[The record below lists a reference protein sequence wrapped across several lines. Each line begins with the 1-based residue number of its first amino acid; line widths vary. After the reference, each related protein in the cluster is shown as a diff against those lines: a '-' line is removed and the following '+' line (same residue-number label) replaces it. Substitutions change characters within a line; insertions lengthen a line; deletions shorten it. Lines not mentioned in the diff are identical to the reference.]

1 MTCPCDN
8 TKRRMPKCDAGTPPV
23 LEIDGG
29 ETPVLFHTVNIPA
42 SVGDDTTIPPTPGA
56 YRNTRV
62 TYEANNASYLYDS
75 DGIPQILATSEVS
88 VLSVNGQT
96 GNVVLTAADVGA
108 QEKLTAGTSITISN
122 QNVISAPPVDTVLD
136 KTSPNPISN
145 SAVATAIDTITTELD
160 RTVVYDL
167 EMASDANSVTFTEDK
182 IDVVTGVTS
191 QEIDVI
197 PTASADTAGTITA
210 AEFRSI
216 TASQERLDALENG
229 SVAIADLPASPTQ
242 QELTTAWLNATDQ
255 EELINRASIYDITN
269 SKVWTYYTNILLWE
283 ETPAGAISVN
293 PFTNNTAGTILG
305 STTDGAISANLDG
318 TGSVSGWSALKQTV
332 SEKANSAD
340 LATVAT
346 TGAYSDLIGAP
357 SLATVATSG
366 DYDDLI
372 NKPTIGNATLTI
384 QKNGTDVQTFTAN
397 ATSDVTANISVPTDL
412 SELSGKVTASQIDEE
427 AITTDTIS
435 GSGTDISLNGTMDGA
450 VIDDVKLKGDT
461 TQTTYTGKNLYNLT
475 SSGTSYT
482 VTYTGTTFGFT
493 LSGTASAS
501 GNRIGIGSTTLPA
514 GTYTATT
521 FFDSGTISATTPFIL
536 YKGTTWNAVTPFW
549 GMSFGPTSEHGTYK
563 SATFTLTEET
573 TLVFHVYFDSTV
585 TLTDVK
591 GRFQIESGSS
601 YTSFEPYVGGVA
613 SPNPDYPQD
622 VNTVTGEQTI
632 TTVGKNLW
640 NPTLYKT
647 GYTINSQGQDYAITD
662 GAQWQYTEVLPN
674 TKYTMSLTRG
684 THTGTVYIHA
694 FASDGTWIEE
704 LAEIPMNSSTTNRS
718 VTFTT
723 SASIGILR
731 WGFYDDATNQQLEL
745 GETATTYE
753 PYQGVTR
760 TINLG
765 KNLLLP
771 SPKSS
776 ASSGLTASYDATTGV
791 ITLSGVASN
800 NWSNAFN
807 DFSVNLPAGTYTFSS
822 TTEAGLGRNIIFFNG
837 ATNILQKN
845 LSATATSVECV
856 VPQAI
861 TSLRLWLSPTNGA
874 DYTGKTFTVQL
885 EKGSTATTFAPYFA
899 PIELCKIGTYQDYI
913 YKSGEDWYAHKEIGK
928 ETLPT
933 SGYTLWDTQPTA
945 CMFYQN
951 VETTNAL
958 YQEGSDTILSQ
969 QFTTYPQVNTMS
981 TYYNNYGATNSYGLT
996 FKTATHGVAIQNK
1009 DCADLN
1015 AFHTWIASNPVTI
1028 YYALATATDTQITN
1042 SALIAQLN
1050 AVKGLTTYDGQTNIA
1065 VSGDL
1070 PAILDVTTA
1079 ADSKLAPNSVYS
1091 SAIRDG
1097 AVTVDKIASLQA
1109 LADALAPYLSN

>member
-191 QEIDVI
+191 QEVDVI

-305 STTDGAISANLDG
+305 STTDGAISANVDG

-346 TGAYSDLIGAP
+346 TG
-357 SLATVATSG
+357 

-372 NKPTIGNATLTI
+372 DKPTIGNATLTI

-412 SELSGKVTASQIDEE
+412 SELSGKVTSSQIEDE
-427 AITTDTIS
+427 AITTGS
-435 GSGTDISLNGTMDGA
+435 VSGTGTNITLAGTMDGA
-450 VIDDVKLKGDT
+450 VIEDVKLKGDT
-461 TQTTYTGKNLYNLT
+461 TQQTYSGINLFNKATIETGKYIDSEGVVG
-475 SSGTSYT
+475 SSGSWSITDYIAVEPSTVYT
-482 VTYTGTTFGFT
+482 Y
-493 LSGTASAS
+493 SG
-501 GNRIGIGSTTLPA
+501 I
-514 GTYTATT
+514 
-521 FFDSGTISATTPFIL
+521 TTPGQAPYSAYYASDKSLVSVFKQGEGDQTI
-536 YKGTTWNAVTPFW
+536 TTP
-549 GMSFGPTSEHGTYK
+549 
-563 SATFTLTEET
+563 ATAYYVRFSLIYQTGVDKVDANT
-573 TLVFHVYFDSTV
+573 
-585 TLTDVK
+585 
-591 GRFQIESGSS
+591 FQIEKGSS
-601 YTSFEPYVGGVA
+601 ASPYQPYVGGVA
-613 SPNPDYPQD
+613 SPNPDYPQA

-647 GYTINSQGQDYAITD
+647 GYTIDSQGQDYAITD

-694 FASDGTWIEE
+694 FTSDGTWIEE

-765 KNLLLP
+765 KNLNGGYP
-771 SPKSS
+771 SNYSSSSGGISYVNNADGTISVASGTATSNSNSVNSS
-776 ASSGLTASYDATTGV
+776 AASSQGRLFR
-791 ITLSGVASN
+791 LS
-800 NWSNAFN
+800 
-807 DFSVNLPAGTYTFSS
+807 AGTYTVSGS
-822 TTEAGLGRNIIFFNG
+822 TSNIRIGVVDSTGTQLATSTNGIPDTFTINTETLAFVRAQIPNG
-837 ATNILQKN
+837 TTV
-845 LSATATSVECV
+845 SATTLY
-856 VPQAI
+856 P
-861 TSLRLWLSPTNGA
+861 
-874 DYTGKTFTVQL
+874 QL
-885 EKGSTATTFAPYFA
+885 EKGSTATTYAPYFT
-899 PIELCKIGTYQDYI
+899 PIELCKIGDYQDYI
-913 YKSGEDWYAHKEIGK
+913 YKSGEDWYVHKEIGK
-928 ETLPT
+928 LLADVA
-933 SGYTLWDTQPTA
+933 SGYIGSGDNYTNISYFVFDMSPDAKYYNQYSNNLDYNCTHATPKSHPSGSTWDTSNFIGGISMDAAPTRYWLG
-945 CMFYQN
+945 FKKG
-951 VETTNAL
+951 TTLA
-958 YQEGSDTILSQ
+958 D
-969 QFTTYPQVNTMS
+969 M
-981 TYYNNYGATNSYGLT
+981 
-996 FKTATHGVAIQNK
+996 KTALSGM
-1009 DCADLN
+1009 L
-1015 AFHTWIASNPVTI
+1015 I
-1028 YYALATATDTQITN
+1028 YYPLATATDTQITD
-1042 SALIAQLN
+1042 ATLIAQLN

-1109 LADALAPYLSN
+1109 LADALAPYLSNQ